1 MKRLDVSHIITALV
15 AAVMNPVNP
24 TDDESFRHC
33 IFRRGVYVQT
43 RAVADGAVICYRYG
57 NGDAAWNPY
66 KIRWCTPGNCD
77 HNQATGIKEE
87 DHHAVSNGCDL
98 WNTDLYCRVCLL
110 GRIKWAGQNK
120 YVADAAHF
128 FIRRNCG
135 FLYGFCL

>member
-15 AAVMNPVNP
+15 ATVMNIQS

-66 KIRWCTPGNCD
+66 KIRCCTPGRCD
-77 HNQATGIKEE
+77 HDQATGIKERR
-87 DHHAVSNGCDL
+87 SSCLFQNGCDL
-98 WNTDLYCRVCLL
+98 WNY
-110 GRIKWAGQNK
+110 
-120 YVADAAHF
+120 
-128 FIRRNCG
+128 
-135 FLYGFCL
+135 